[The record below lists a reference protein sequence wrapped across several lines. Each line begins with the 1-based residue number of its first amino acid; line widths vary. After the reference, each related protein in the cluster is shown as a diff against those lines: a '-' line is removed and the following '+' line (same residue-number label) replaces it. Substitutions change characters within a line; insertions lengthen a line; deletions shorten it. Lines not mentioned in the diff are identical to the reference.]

1 MNMPL
6 VSKLMEYISNQP
18 APFHTPGH
26 KGGRVFP
33 DRLPLLPRLDLTELP
48 GLDNLQAPEGV
59 IREAQQ
65 SAARAFRSDACFFLV
80 NGSTSGIHIM
90 MMSAFLPGD
99 QVLVPRNSHRSVW
112 GGLILS
118 GAQPV
123 YIQPEYD
130 VQRDLATHVSP
141 REVEQAAEDNPELA
155 GMIITNPDYYGL
167 CPHLSEIR
175 MILSKHRIRMLVDE
189 AHGAHLIF
197 HPDLPPSAAQCGA
210 DLWVQSAHKTLPAL
224 TQSAYLHVRSGSHSQ
239 YTESAFID
247 RVSQVHRMM
256 QSTSPSYLL
265 MASLDWAR
273 AYMEEHGR
281 EVIDRLLENLFW
293 TRKELQAMGI
303 DTMEDYCRTEIFQTD
318 ASRLVLDV
326 SQLGRTGF
334 EAEEILRQAGVQ
346 VEMSDSRRMVLICTI
361 ADRKDEFRRLVEA
374 CRILSQAKGKSDKEI
389 KKVSISREMPRQVL
403 SPKEAFER
411 KKELIPLKEAKG
423 RICGDLVGA
432 YPPGIPRFCPGELI
446 DCQGIEELLENQA
459 KGARLFGL
467 AEARLIP
474 VLAE

>member
-1 MNMPL
+1 
-6 VSKLMEYISNQP
+6 
-18 APFHTPGH
+18 
-26 KGGRVFP
+26 
-33 DRLPLLPRLDLTELP
+33 
-48 GLDNLQAPEGV
+48 
-59 IREAQQ
+59 
-65 SAARAFRSDACFFLV
+65 
-80 NGSTSGIHIM
+80 
-90 MMSAFLPGD
+90 
-99 QVLVPRNSHRSVW
+99 
-112 GGLILS
+112 
-118 GAQPV
+118 
-123 YIQPEYD
+123 
-130 VQRDLATHVSP
+130 
-141 REVEQAAEDNPELA
+141 
-155 GMIITNPDYYGL
+155 
-167 CPHLSEIR
+167 
-175 MILSKHRIRMLVDE
+175 
-189 AHGAHLIF
+189 
-197 HPDLPPSAAQCGA
+197 
-210 DLWVQSAHKTLPAL
+210 
-224 TQSAYLHVRSGSHSQ
+224 
-239 YTESAFID
+239 
-247 RVSQVHRMM
+247 MM

-281 EVIDRLLENLFW
+281 EEIDRLLENLFW

-374 CRILSQAKGKSDKEI
+374 CRILHREGEIDKEQ
-389 KKVSISREMPRQVL
+389 KKDVNFPGKCPGRYA
-403 SPKEAFER
+403 PKEAFER